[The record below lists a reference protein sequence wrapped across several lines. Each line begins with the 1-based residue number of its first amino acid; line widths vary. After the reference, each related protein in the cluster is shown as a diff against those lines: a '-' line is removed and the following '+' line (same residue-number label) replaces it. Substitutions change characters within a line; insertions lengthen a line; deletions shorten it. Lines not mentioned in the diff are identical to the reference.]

1 MNGRLEN
8 MKNIEVISIQE
19 QFQALFSNGI
29 SSKDY
34 DAWYALFNELDA
46 KLFFSQEKN
55 QSDCTTLNAV
65 SDRPVT
71 APVVNAVTALACF
84 YALYY
89 QDKDVALV
97 IEGELFDDSDGE
109 YIYSN
114 LLSDQDVA
122 SDLSL
127 FYWGDKNVTEC
138 KHTSSVTNL
147 NLLLQHRKDKH
158 NFQQMKQLHAQLKQ
172 DYDLVLHVGA
182 NTKEVNSAVILSSL
196 VGRSLLFAEYGSTE
210 VAAIK
215 QFINISKKNDFE
227 VLGSVMYNVNHP
239 FPKPLFD

>member
-8 MKNIEVISIQE
+8 MKNIEVISMQE

-55 QSDCTTLNAV
+55 QSGCTALNAV

-97 IEGELFDDSDGE
+97 IEGELFDDSDSDSDSDGD

-127 FYWGDKNVTEC
+127 FYWGDKTVTDC

-172 DYDLVLHVGA
+172 D
-182 NTKEVNSAVILSSL
+182 LSL
-196 VGRSLLFAEYGSTE
+196 
-210 VAAIK
+210 IH
-215 QFINISKKNDFE
+215 I
-227 VLGSVMYNVNHP
+227 
-239 FPKPLFD
+239 